1 MVTSIERV
9 AVHEGAGVHDVLP
22 RLLAALRGE
31 APMVP
36 YAAGS
41 PPPLL
46 PRHEGQLPLGTAL
59 VLGTSGS
66 TGRPKL
72 AMLTADAL
80 LASADAT
87 LRRLGGPGQWLLAV
101 PAHHVAGMQVLV
113 RSLMADIPPVVLN
126 LRDGFT
132 VAGFVEATSRMD
144 QERRYVSL
152 VPTQLTRLLDDPA
165 GTTALRAFHSVLV
178 GGAAVSPR
186 MLSRAAAEGV
196 HVLTTYGSSETC
208 GGCVYN
214 GLPLA
219 GVEIEADK
227 DGRLHIA
234 GPMLAS
240 GYLGRPDL
248 TEANFITY
256 EHGERWFRTDDVGHR
271 DTQGRWHVDGR
282 VDDLINTGGLKIAPR
297 MVEEAIIEHF
307 PQVRECV
314 VVGVPDV
321 EWGQSVRAA
330 VVLRDPD
337 FPLRSAEAREGL
349 RGILPSYALPRGVHT
364 FEHLPLKGV
373 GKPDRRAIAERLSR
387 H

>member
-1 MVTSIERV
+1 MVTTIERV
-9 AVHEGAGVHDVLP
+9 AVHEGAGVHDLLP
-22 RLLAALRGE
+22 RLLRALQGE
-31 APMVP
+31 APMIP

-41 PPPLL
+41 PPPAL
-46 PRHEGQLPLGTAL
+46 PRHEGALPMGTAL

-72 AMLTADAL
+72 ALLTADAL

-87 LRRLGGPGQWLLAV
+87 LRRLGGPGQWLLTL
-101 PAHHVAGMQVLV
+101 PGHHVAGMQVLV
-113 RSLMADIPPVVLN
+113 RGLMADIPPVVLN
-126 LRDGFT
+126 LRDGFSI
-132 VAGFVEATSRMD
+132 AGFVEATARMD
-144 QERRYVSL
+144 HERRYVSL
-152 VPTQLTRLLDDPA
+152 VPTQLTRLLDDQA

-186 MLSRAAAEGV
+186 LLSRAAAEGV
-196 HVLTTYGSSETC
+196 HVVTTYGSSETC

-219 GVEIEADK
+219 GVEVGADK

-248 TEANFITY
+248 TEANFVTFK
-256 EHGERWFRTDDVGHR
+256 HGERWFRTDDVGHR
-271 DTQGRWHVDGR
+271 DKQGRWHVDGR
-282 VDDLINTGGLKIAPR
+282 VDDLINTGGLKVAPR

-314 VVGVPDV
+314 VVGVPDP

-349 RGILPSYALPRGVHT
+349 RGILPTYALPRGVHT
-364 FEHLPLKGV
+364 FDKLPVRGV
-373 GKPDRRAIAERLSR
+373 GKPDRRAIAERLTR